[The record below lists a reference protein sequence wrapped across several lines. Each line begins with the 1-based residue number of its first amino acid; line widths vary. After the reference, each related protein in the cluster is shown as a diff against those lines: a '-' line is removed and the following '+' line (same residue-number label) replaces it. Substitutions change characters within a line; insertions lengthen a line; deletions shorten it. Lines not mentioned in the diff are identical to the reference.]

1 VRVVVA
7 EDGVLLRE
15 GLTRLLG
22 EAGFDVAG
30 SCDNADRLLLLVR
43 SYSPEVAI
51 VDIRL
56 PPSHKDEG
64 FRAAKEI
71 RARYPSVGV
80 LVLSQYLEL
89 GLAEELLA
97 DSAEGLGY
105 LLKDRVSDVREFAA
119 AVRRVGEGGLALD
132 PMIVSLLLGRR
143 RGQDPLA
150 ELSPRERE
158 VLELMAEGRS
168 NQGIAE
174 RLVITERAV
183 QKHATNIF
191 RKLGL
196 AESSDDHRRVLAVL
210 TFLNA

>member
-1 VRVVVA
+1 MRVVLA

-22 EAGFDVAG
+22 EAGFEVVG
-30 SCDNADRLLLLVR
+30 ECTTADELLLKVR

-56 PPSHKDEG
+56 PPTHKDEG
-64 FRAAKEI
+64 FRAAQEI
-71 RARYPSVGV
+71 RVRHPSVGV

-89 GLAEELLA
+89 GLAEALLA
-97 DSAEGLGY
+97 DSAEGFGY
-105 LLKDRVSDVREFAA
+105 LLKDRVSNVKEFAA
-119 AVRRVGEGGLALD
+119 AVRRVGEGGSALD
-132 PMIVSLLLGRR
+132 PTIVSQLLGRR